1 MEIKKIE
8 LLFLFQV
15 CESVP
20 SYKLQVTSYK
30 LQITDMKYSQLIIV
44 AGSDALLC
52 KHLLEVQREFEACV
66 AKVGSVDMRRKHV
79 APITVL
85 LKDIRAHR
93 KMVVRTVQV
102 QNCQINKYR
111 KSIRDGR
118 KTVKRGAPAS
128 VEALTM
134 ETMIQMTRRVIQD
147 LKDMIPDLT
156 QPLVQRIHAN
166 LRKLQDRMLLF
177 STAVITSTA
186 TESTATESND
196 DATENEIEMC
206 QCNSFGVSIS
216 CHACHQGAHE
226 KCKCNCSN

>member
-1 MEIKKIE
+1 
-8 LLFLFQV
+8 
-15 CESVP
+15 
-20 SYKLQVTSYK
+20 
-30 LQITDMKYSQLIIV
+30 V

-66 AKVGSVDMRRKHV
+66 AKVGSVDMRHKHV

-93 KMVVRTVQV
+93 KMVIRTVQV

-177 STAVITSTA
+177 STAVITST
-186 TESTATESND
+186 ST
-196 DATENEIEMC
+196 ATENEIEMC

>member
-1 MEIKKIE
+1 MKIEKIE
-8 LLFLFQV
+8 LLFQFSLVTQV
-15 CESVP
+15 YCTVLIS
-20 SYKLQVTSYK
+20 
-30 LQITDMKYSQLIIV
+30 MKYSRLLLV
-44 AGSDALLC
+44 AGSTGLLR
-52 KHLLEVQREFEACV
+52 KHLVAVERDFDLCDAK
-66 AKVGSVDMRRKHV
+66 AKVNLSDSLRHKHV

-177 STAVITSTA
+177 STAVITST
-186 TESTATESND
+186 ST
-196 DATENEIEMC
+196 ATENEIEMC

>member
-20 SYKLQVTSYK
+20 SSKFQVPSYK

-66 AKVGSVDMRRKHV
+66 AKVGSDDMRHKHV
-79 APITVL
+79 APITAL

-186 TESTATESND
+186 TESND

>member
-1 MEIKKIE
+1 
-8 LLFLFQV
+8 
-15 CESVP
+15 
-20 SYKLQVTSYK
+20 
-30 LQITDMKYSQLIIV
+30 MKYSQLIIV

-66 AKVGSVDMRRKHV
+66 AKAKVNLSDSLRHKHV

-93 KMVVRTVQV
+93 KMVIRTVQV

-177 STAVITSTA
+177 STAVITST
-186 TESTATESND
+186 ST
-196 DATENEIEMC
+196 ATENEIEMC

>member
-1 MEIKKIE
+1 MNYFFYFKCVSQ
-8 LLFLFQV
+8 FQV
-15 CESVP
+15 P
-20 SYKLQVTSYK
+20 SSK

-52 KHLLEVQREFEACV
+52 KHLLTVRREFEACV
-66 AKVGSVDMRRKHV
+66 AKVGSDDMHRKYV
-79 APITVL
+79 VPITAL
-85 LKDIRAHR
+85 LKDLHAHR

-102 QNCQINKYR
+102 QNGQINKYR

-118 KTVKRGAPAS
+118 RIVKRGAPAS
-128 VEALTM
+128 MEALTM
-134 ETMIQMTRRVIQD
+134 ETMVQMTRRVIQD

-156 QPLVQRIHAN
+156 RPLVQRIHAN

-177 STAVITSTA
+177 STAVNTST
-186 TESTATESND
+186 STD
-196 DATENEIEMC
+196 DATEMCQCQC